1 MEVEVT
7 VAEEVVSVE
16 VEAEEEEGVVDVTP
30 VVNKAISHVNALK
43 EEEEATDSV
52 EDSKPLQ
59 DDTLK

>member
-1 MEVEVT
+1 MEVT